1 MKKKSFKIFTLL
13 LTFCT
18 LLLFGACQTSTA
30 DEYLSPEKTNAT
42 SELSVTS
49 ESETTESA
57 DESTTEATTEKAS
70 RALDQTAAGD
80 MTVHF
85 LDVGQGLSILVQ
97 SEGETLIY
105 DGGDRDTSS
114 FVVQYLKDQQ
124 ISTIDYLIS
133 SHYDSDHVNGLI
145 GCLNAFNVER
155 VICSDYV
162 HDSTL
167 YDSFTNAV
175 TEKGLEPQHPEV
187 GTTYPF
193 GSGQF
198 TILAPKEIDPNDS
211 NDNSVAIKLT
221 NGENSF
227 IFTGDAESSSEAD
240 MIASGIDLSCDVL
253 CLGHHGSA
261 SSTSSAFLMETVPYH
276 AVISCGSGNSYG
288 HPHEEVMEYLSA
300 MEIPVFRTDMQGTII
315 AVSDGSE
322 ITWNVEPC
330 NDYSSGDTDDSAD
343 FDDFQNQVP
352 NQSEATTATDDSNSA
367 AESVSDPTAEPTP
380 DTSSESETTMVWL
393 SATGEKY
400 HSIPNCGRM
409 NPDKARQVTLSD
421 AIAQGYDACSKCF

>member
-1 MKKKSFKIFTLL
+1 MKKTTRRLFAAL
-13 LTFCT
+13 LTFCSLV
-18 LLLFGACQTSTA
+18 LLGACGTSTA

-42 SELSVTS
+42 SELSISS
-49 ESETTESA
+49 ESDITESSG
-57 DESTTEATTEKAS
+57 DSTREITTEKVSPITNGAE
-70 RALDQTAAGD
+70 TGEI
-80 MTVHF
+80 TVHF

-124 ISTIDYLIS
+124 ITTIDYLIS
-133 SHYDSDHVNGLI
+133 SHYDSDHVSGLI
-145 GCLNAFNVER
+145 GCLNAFNVEQ
-155 VICSDYV
+155 VICSDYM

-167 YDSFTNAV
+167 YDSFINAV

-187 GTTYPF
+187 GTTYPL
-193 GSGQF
+193 GTGEF
-198 TILAPKEIDPNDS
+198 TILAPNEIDPNDS

-221 NGENSF
+221 NGKNSF

-240 MIASGIDLSCDVL
+240 MVASGIDLSCDVL

-261 SSTSSAFLMETVPYH
+261 SSSSSAFLSATLPYY

-288 HPHEEVMEYLSA
+288 HPHEEVMEYLSV
-300 MEIPVFRTDMQGTII
+300 MEIPVFRTDIQGTII

-322 ITWNVEPC
+322 ITWNVAPC
-330 NDYSSGDTDDSAD
+330 NDYSSGDAR
-343 FDDFQNQVP
+343 
-352 NQSEATTATDDSNSA
+352 A
-367 AESVSDPTAEPTP
+367 
-380 DTSSESETTMVWL
+380 SESETTMVWL
-393 SATGEKY
+393 PATGEKY

-421 AIAQGYDACSKCF
+421 AIAQGYEACSKCF